1 MIKKLTKLRSSFS
14 LLNFNF
20 IANLPPEVEEL
31 RGHVAKF
38 ANEEVAP
45 LADKAD
51 EEGKFPPNLWRK
63 MGDLGLLG
71 ATVDRNI
78 INVYI

>member
-1 MIKKLTKLRSSFS
+1 MLHKVFKLRSCFS
-14 LLNFNF
+14 LLNYNF

-31 RGHVAKF
+31 RSHVAKF

-51 EEGKFPPNLWRK
+51 DEGKFPPQLWKK

-71 ATVDRNI
+71 VTVDRKI
-78 INVYI
+78 LIYIF

>member
-1 MIKKLTKLRSSFS
+1 M
-14 LLNFNF
+14 LNFNF

-38 ANEEVAP
+38 ANDEVAP

-51 EEGKFPPNLWRK
+51 EEGKFPAPLWRK

-71 ATVDRNI
+71 ATVDRI
-78 INVYI
+78 IIFVIV